1 MEAALAVLRRVWGYE
16 SFRSPQDEVIN
27 TVLSGR
33 DAFVVMPTGG
43 GKSLCFQIPALLMP
57 GTALVVSPLISLM
70 KDQVD
75 ALRQNGV
82 EAAMLSSSLTEVEAR
97 KVLAQ
102 LHAGDL
108 SLLYVSPERLMMPDF
123 LARIQ
128 DLPISLLAIDEAH
141 CVSQWG
147 HDFRPEYVQLGQVR
161 DWLPNTPVIGLT
173 ATADHATQGDVIE
186 RLRLREPEVFIAG
199 FDRPNIKYVVREKN
213 KGTRQVLEYVRSRP
227 DDSGIVY
234 CLSRK
239 RTETVASFLTENGV
253 GASAYHAGMSSKDR
267 DAVQDRF
274 QRDDVRVVVAT
285 VAFGM
290 GIDKPNVRFV
300 IHHDM
305 PKSVEAYYQETG
317 RAGRDGLDSEA
328 VLFYGLG
335 DVVGVSKL
343 LQEISNPDRRRI
355 EESKL
360 RSMQDFCEA
369 PTCRRRILLGY
380 FGESLTED
388 CGNCDVCDE
397 KPEQFD
403 ATGFA
408 KLALL
413 AVYRMGQRFGVGQVI
428 DVLRG
433 ADTTMVRRFGHTKL
447 EEYGAGKDL
456 SHAEW
461 ESILRQLVHHGYLRI
476 DLRQYGSLKLTP
488 LTKPILRE
496 GASVWLAKP
505 RLVSPK
511 VAQKKG
517 AKVLGSGKVVQV
529 RQRDADQTPDSA
541 EQRLFDALRKW
552 RKETAELQGIYPY
565 MVFGNETLLE
575 IVDKRPST
583 LGALREIG
591 GIGEQKHAAYG
602 AAVLGVL
609 REFAGD

>member
-27 TVLSGR
+27 TVLTGKDS
-33 DAFVVMPTGG
+33 FVVMPTGG

-82 EAAMLSSSLTEVEAR
+82 EAAMLSSSLTETEAR

-102 LHAGDL
+102 LHAGEL

-123 LARIQ
+123 LSRIQ
-128 DLPISLLAIDEAH
+128 DMPISLLAIDEAH

-173 ATADHATQGDVIE
+173 ATADHATQSDVIE
-186 RLRLREPEVFIAG
+186 RLRLREPEVYIAG

-213 KGTRQVLEYVRSRP
+213 KGTRQVMEYVRSRP
-227 DDSGIVY
+227 EDSGIVY

-239 RTETVASFLTENGV
+239 RTETVAAFLNESGIT
-253 GASAYHAGMSSKDR
+253 AAAYHAGMSSKDR
-267 DAVQDRF
+267 DAVQERF
-274 QRDDVRVVVAT
+274 QRDDLRVVVAT

-317 RAGRDGLDSEA
+317 RAGRDGLESEA

-343 LQEISNPDRRRI
+343 LQEISNPERRRI

-380 FGESLTED
+380 FGESLAED

-397 KPEQFD
+397 KPERFD

-413 AVYRMGQRFGVGQVI
+413 
-428 DVLRG
+428 
-433 ADTTMVRRFGHTKL
+433 
-447 EEYGAGKDL
+447 
-456 SHAEW
+456 
-461 ESILRQLVHHGYLRI
+461 SIY
-476 DLRQYGSLKLTP
+476 
-488 LTKPILRE
+488 
-496 GASVWLAKP
+496 
-505 RLVSPK
+505 
-511 VAQKKG
+511 
-517 AKVLGSGKVVQV
+517 
-529 RQRDADQTPDSA
+529 
-541 EQRLFDALRKW
+541 
-552 RKETAELQGIYPY
+552 
-565 MVFGNETLLE
+565 
-575 IVDKRPST
+575 
-583 LGALREIG
+583 
-591 GIGEQKHAAYG
+591 
-602 AAVLGVL
+602 
-609 REFAGD
+609 